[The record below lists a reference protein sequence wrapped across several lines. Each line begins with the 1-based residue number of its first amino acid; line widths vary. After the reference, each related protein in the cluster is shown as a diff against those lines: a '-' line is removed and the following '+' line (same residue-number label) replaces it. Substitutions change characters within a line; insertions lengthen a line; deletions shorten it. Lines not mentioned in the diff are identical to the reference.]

1 MKQVVKPWKK
11 KKEENQMAVLK
22 IEIDYELV
30 TLFDAMAENNTEMI
44 NRSKVKLEKLRTEML
59 GLEV

>member
-22 IEIDYELV
+22 LEIDYELV
-30 TLFDAMAENNTEMI
+30 TLFDAMTENNADKI
-44 NRSKVKLEKLRTEML
+44 NSSKVKLEKLRKEML
-59 GLEV
+59 SLEV